1 MCGGCVWRVCEWCVW
16 RVCVKGCERGD
27 LYHSVEG
34 REKHAIIF
42 TIVQRGTCP
51 FPSQQRERE
60 TLALQGSVERG
71 RGDGESAKHSCGRR
85 KRWLVSCHRPSWLE
99 LTLSV

>member
-1 MCGGCVWRVCEWCVW
+1 MEGMCGGGCVRGMCVE
-16 RVCVKGCERGD
+16 GMCERGE

-34 REKHAIIF
+34 RGMCACEEVWRWGRCIF

-60 TLALQGSVERG
+60 TRALWGSVERG
-71 RGDGESAKHSCGRR
+71 RGVEESAELSCGRR
-85 KRWLVSCHRPSWLE
+85 RR
-99 LTLSV
+99 